1 MAMRRPVM
9 GRAEETERKER
20 PPAERRRLGTTA
32 GGGTY
37 MITLPKDWVE
47 ALGLRKGES
56 VTLVWVDEGIY
67 LKPEA
72 RGGRG
77 ASRATHTRLVVEKGR
92 GEELERALI
101 SRYIAGFDV
110 IEVVGPLS
118 VEQREGVRRTVQ
130 RLIGAEILQE
140 TSDYMLIHTLRDPQ
154 VLSPPQ
160 LLAYIHENV
169 EAMLQDAPAALL
181 EGDLDR
187 ALSVIQR
194 DDRVDR
200 FFLLLSR
207 QLYAVLRD
215 PLGEVERGISRV
227 EFFNLH
233 TVARQLERVA
243 DHAVK
248 IAQAAQAL
256 HQEERTIPPALGE
269 AITETQDA
277 VRRVLH
283 EAFGAFVKLNG
294 AQAHRILEAIPQV
307 ERRVEEIDRRL
318 LQLDDPHLA
327 YHIGIVVD
335 SLGRVKD
342 YATNIAELALNAE
355 ALQGQNERTR
365 P

>member
-1 MAMRRPVM
+1 M
-9 GRAEETERKER
+9 GTSKVEK
-20 PPAERRRLGTTA
+20 RRLGTTA

-47 ALGLRKGES
+47 ALGLTKGES
-56 VTLVWVDEGIY
+56 LTLVWVAQGIY

-72 RGGRG
+72 RGGSEREG
-77 ASRATHTRLVVEKGR
+77 SKAAHARLAVGEGR

-110 IEVVGPLS
+110 IEIVGPLS

-160 LLAYIHENV
+160 LLEYIHENV

-187 ALSVIQR
+187 AVSVVQR

-215 PLGEVERGISRV
+215 PLGEVERGISRI

-256 HQEERTIPPALGE
+256 HQERRAVPPPLGE
-269 AITETQDA
+269 AITETRDA

-283 EAFGAFVKLNG
+283 EAFHAFVERDG
-294 AQAHRILEAIPQV
+294 GQAHRILEAIPGV

-355 ALQGQNERTR
+355 ALQGGKT
-365 P
+365 PP